1 MATND
6 LKELS
11 ELLELNDSKN
21 EFNRELRQV
30 RMLSTATPMDLER
43 WNNVVKRLRNT
54 LDIAEEI
61 QEPSTVPEALERS

>member
-11 ELLELNDSKN
+11 ELLELNDSKK
-21 EFNRELRQV
+21 EFNSELRQV

-61 QEPSTVPEALERS
+61 QEPSTVLEALERS